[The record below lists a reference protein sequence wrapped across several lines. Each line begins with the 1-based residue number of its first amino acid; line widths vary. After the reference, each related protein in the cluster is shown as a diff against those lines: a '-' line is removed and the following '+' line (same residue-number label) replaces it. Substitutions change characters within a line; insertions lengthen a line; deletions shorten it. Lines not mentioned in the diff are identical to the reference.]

1 MRAAFAAIRHGAWLR
16 GAPVVER
23 VGPLLR
29 AAHVVQ
35 LDARVDDAA
44 VDDAGDDRHQL
55 AGSDGDHHLVEERQA
70 VGCLSEANQRT
81 AAALAREV
89 HDIDVAEP
97 FADVLDIGEG
107 RHRAGEITAGDL
119 LEGVR
124 QQDVAALD
132 AVVLIL
138 IEQTGGRG
146 QSSRTRASARRLPP
160 ARTPPRMRS
169 APHATP
175 RRCDRYRLCARVKRS
190 IASGSRPARWAAI
203 ASRSSASASSARS
216 RERRRLGHSVTAGYR
231 RGEHTTN
238 VAHRFYTPWRG
249 PGVLRAFHH
258 VVHVEHVGIWGK
270 IRHAA
275 LDLQKKFYMPY
286 VFNVV

>member
-138 IEQTGGRG
+138 IEQPAGAANPAGRARQLAG
-146 QSSRTRASARRLPP
+146 SHQHERHPECGARR
-160 ARTPPRMRS
+160 ARHLAVRQMQVVR
-169 APHATP
+169 A
-175 RRCDRYRLCARVKRS
+175 CEEVDRVGIAAGEMGGHRLALQRV
-190 IASGSRPARWAAI
+190 GV
-203 ASRSSASASSARS
+203 SARS
-216 RERRRLGHSVTAGYR
+216 RERRRLGHSVPRAIGAANTPRTWPIDSIR
-231 RGEHTTN
+231 RGAGPAPAVGGDEVQRFDPMRNTHYDVAARAVHSSGGCGHT
-238 VAHRFYTPWRG
+238 RG
-249 PGVLRAFHH
+249 LR
-258 VVHVEHVGIWGK
+258 
-270 IRHAA
+270 
-275 LDLQKKFYMPY
+275 
-286 VFNVV
+286 